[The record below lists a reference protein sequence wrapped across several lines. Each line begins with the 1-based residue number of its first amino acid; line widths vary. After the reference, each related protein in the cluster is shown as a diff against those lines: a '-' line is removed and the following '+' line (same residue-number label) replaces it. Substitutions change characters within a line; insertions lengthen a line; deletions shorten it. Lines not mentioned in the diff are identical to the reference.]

1 MEDNITAIPES
12 QVPPH
17 NPVSDTNQIDIR
29 YMTLALQEANKA
41 LQEGEIPVGCIIVS
55 DGHIVGKGHN
65 LTQTLQ
71 DVTAHAEMQAIT
83 AAADFLGGKYLDV
96 CTLYVTLEPCDM
108 CAGAI
113 ALSQIS
119 RIVFGVS
126 DPKRGFSRHPDAHI
140 IHQKVI
146 IEKNVLSDECS
157 TLLKDFFAKKR

>member
-1 MEDNITAIPES
+1 MTKEDEY
-12 QVPPH
+12 
-17 NPVSDTNQIDIR
+17 
-29 YMTLALQEANKA
+29 YMRLAVEEAQLA
-41 LQEGEIPVGCIIVS
+41 AEEDEVPVGALVVM
-55 DGHIVGKGHN
+55 DGRILGRGHN
-65 LTQTLQ
+65 QTETLR
-71 DVTAHAEMQAIT
+71 DVTAHAEMIALT
-83 AAADFLGGKYLDV
+83 AAANHLGSKYLPG